1 MTDMYSI
8 RVAPKQ
14 PSNLLLSSVHVV
26 FRNCHALI
34 FVSVFRVYD
43 IVLCPYLC
51 TAACNVS
58 VCHAQMGKIS
68 VNPQSGIHGLG
79 FGFALVI
86 NPSCIFIAYAIFKYA
101 SCSLPCF

>member
-1 MTDMYSI
+1 MTDMYST
-8 RVAPKQ
+8 RVAPEQ
-14 PSNLLLSSVHVV
+14 PSNLLMLSSVHVV
-26 FRNCHALI
+26 FHDCHALI

-68 VNPQSGIHGLG
+68 VNPQE
-79 FGFALVI
+79 FF
-86 NPSCIFIAYAIFKYA
+86 
-101 SCSLPCF
+101 